1 VLGGQLFALCIFRVQ
16 YPRKPAGE
24 ALTRR
29 EPGEAGA
36 STLPARI
43 TAAGQSG
50 SSVVAALFTF
60 EEVYTNL
67 AEPSNPKFCKVSQDF
82 LWFSQRTR
90 KGQGNDM
97 TLDDLLTAQ
106 EVADYLGLHLVTV
119 RDMLREGKLPGR
131 KVGREWRVLES
142 ELMDWLRKL
151 ESPANDEQQKSRVEQ
166 SRDIVTPTP

>member
-1 VLGGQLFALCIFRVQ
+1 M
-16 YPRKPAGE
+16 
-24 ALTRR
+24 
-29 EPGEAGA
+29 
-36 STLPARI
+36 
-43 TAAGQSG
+43 
-50 SSVVAALFTF
+50 
-60 EEVYTNL
+60 
-67 AEPSNPKFCKVSQDF
+67 
-82 LWFSQRTR
+82 R

>member
-1 VLGGQLFALCIFRVQ
+1 
-16 YPRKPAGE
+16 
-24 ALTRR
+24 
-29 EPGEAGA
+29 
-36 STLPARI
+36 
-43 TAAGQSG
+43 
-50 SSVVAALFTF
+50 
-60 EEVYTNL
+60 
-67 AEPSNPKFCKVSQDF
+67 
-82 LWFSQRTR
+82 
-90 KGQGNDM
+90 M